1 MFGKEQER
9 QYALIVAKTWIDPQ
23 FRERFIAQPREVL
36 EQYGIDIPKGF
47 DVRVNPNSSQATATI
62 ELGIPPKPQVA
73 DEHIERML
81 ILDAAKCLCADFC
94 ACKAP
99 PPPPPPCYKPP
110 PPCFESQSASSGCT
124 PPCWESALSGGCTCK
139 TCTYCYEAESGKCTC
154 RTCRTCSETESG
166 KCICR
171 TCRTCYEA
179 ESGKCIGTC
188 RPCFE
193 PEDSGKCVCR
203 TCRTCYEA
211 DAAKCAPPCR
221 LCWQDEGDVEGC
233 V

>member
-47 DVRVNPNSSQATATI
+47 EVRVNPNSSQATATI

-81 ILDAAKCLCADFC
+81 VLDAAKCLCADFC
-94 ACKAP
+94 TCKAPPCKAP
-99 PPPPPPCYKPP
+99 PPCYNPPPPCY
-110 PPCFESQSASSGCT
+110 
-124 PPCWESALSGGCTCK
+124 ESALAGG
-139 TCTYCYEAESGKCTC
+139 CTC
-154 RTCRTCSETESG
+154 RTCRTCSEAESG
-166 KCICR
+166 KCICLR
-171 TCRTCYEA
+171 PCYEA
-179 ESGKCIGTC
+179 E
-188 RPCFE
+188 
-193 PEDSGKCVCR
+193 SGKCVCR

-221 LCWQDEGDVEGC
+221 LCWESDDDIVGC